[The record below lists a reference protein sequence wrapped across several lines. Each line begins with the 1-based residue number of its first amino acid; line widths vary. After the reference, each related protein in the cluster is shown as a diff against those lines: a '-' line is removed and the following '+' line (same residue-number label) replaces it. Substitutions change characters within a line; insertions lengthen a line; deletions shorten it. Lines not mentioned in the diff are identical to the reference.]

1 MVRHL
6 IITLEVLKTSIL
18 FGWLMERALTF
29 FCNIGR
35 RVPDV
40 VHLGNF
46 YQIMHEW
53 WGKFLFTLGFLL
65 NLPIFHYGP
74 LPLLKPAFES
84 NINSKKN
91 KQSHLKHLSA
101 PTGALFVALGHFWSG
116 CKFLLF
122 HSAGSLVQW
131 QWPLKEKLSEI
142 EGKIGTILGWIWHFV
157 HGFNIHFGRGWLPQA
172 SHQG

>member
-84 NINSKKN
+84 NMNSKK
-91 KQSHLKHLSA
+91 QTIAFETSIGSDRSSFRCIGPFLIWMQVFAFSLGWLF
-101 PTGALFVALGHFWSG
+101 GAMAMAF
-116 CKFLLF
+116 K
-122 HSAGSLVQW
+122 
-131 QWPLKEKLSEI
+131 
-142 EGKIGTILGWIWHFV
+142 GKIV
-157 HGFNIHFGRGWLPQA
+157 RN
-172 SHQG
+172 